1 MYSTIDI
8 VWLQD
13 DLRIADNPLL
23 HFASPPSYLMCIY
36 VLDER
41 WFLPLFDVES
51 TPRIGPARLR
61 FLWQSLM
68 ELRGEL
74 LKRGSDLLVRI
85 GKPSDVVIEL
95 ASKLNAREVRVADHA
110 GVEEFAHIQAVE
122 QGLPSQTALNCIES
136 GRLIDR
142 KALPFEREAL
152 PGSFSAF
159 RRSVESECAVP
170 ASRCAPITLPPWPEA
185 ARGFPPLKAVC
196 EQSATWQPD
205 PRQGY
210 AYRGGESAAHGR
222 LKDYLW
228 RQQGGETYKKTRN
241 GLLGANFSTR
251 VSPWLARG
259 CLSARQVYEAVKAW
273 EAENG
278 SNESSYWI
286 SFELLWREYFI
297 RAAQLEG
304 AKMFG
309 SRQTDQPCAA
319 FDAWRNG
326 TTGLP
331 FVDAAMLEL
340 RHTGWLSNR
349 ARQNVAS
356 FLVKDLKVDWRLGA
370 LWFEHCL
377 IDYDVAS
384 NWGNWRYIAGVGRD
398 PRQDRYFNVLKQAG
412 HYDPQGLYVAHW
424 LEQLETLPNG
434 LERHQPWRA
443 DPLGFDAP
451 CVVPEQW
458 ERWLI
463 PLCEVGTLAESPAVA
478 SAIK

>member
-23 HFASPPSYLMCIY
+23 HFASPPSFLLCLY
-36 VLDER
+36 VLDEQ
-41 WFLPLFDVES
+41 WLYPLFDGES

-95 ASKLNAREVRVADHA
+95 ASTLNARQVRVADHA
-110 GVEEFAHIQAVE
+110 GVDETAHIQAVQ
-122 QGLPSQTALNCIES
+122 QGLPSQTALECIES

-142 KALPFEREAL
+142 QSLPFECEAL
-152 PGSFSAF
+152 PASFSCF
-159 RRSVESECAVP
+159 RRSVEHECTVP
-170 ASRCAPITLPPWPEA
+170 VSRCAPVTLPPWPEA

-196 EQSATWQPD
+196 EQSATWHPD
-205 PRQGY
+205 SRQGY

-259 CLSARQVYEAVKAW
+259 CLSARQVNDAVKAW

-286 SFELLWREYFI
+286 TFELLWREYFI

-304 AKMFG
+304 EQMFG
-309 SRQTDQPCAA
+309 SR
-319 FDAWRNG
+319 
-326 TTGLP
+326 
-331 FVDAAMLEL
+331 
-340 RHTGWLSNR
+340 
-349 ARQNVAS
+349 
-356 FLVKDLKVDWRLGA
+356 
-370 LWFEHCL
+370 
-377 IDYDVAS
+377 
-384 NWGNWRYIAGVGRD
+384 
-398 PRQDRYFNVLKQAG
+398 
-412 HYDPQGLYVAHW
+412 
-424 LEQLETLPNG
+424 
-434 LERHQPWRA
+434 
-443 DPLGFDAP
+443 
-451 CVVPEQW
+451 
-458 ERWLI
+458 
-463 PLCEVGTLAESPAVA
+463 
-478 SAIK
+478 

>member
-1 MYSTIDI
+1 MNTTTDI

-13 DLRIADNPLL
+13 DLRIADNPLF
-23 HFASPPSYLMCIY
+23 HFTDTPSHLLCLY
-36 VLDER
+36 VVDEK
-41 WFLPLFDVES
+41 WLAPLIEGES
-51 TPRIGPARLR
+51 TPRMGPARLR

-74 LKRGSDLLVRI
+74 LQRGSDLLVRV
-85 GKPSDVVIEL
+85 GKPSKVVIEL
-95 ASKLNAREVRVADHA
+95 AASLNARQVRVAEHP
-110 GVEEFAHIQAVE
+110 GVEERAHIQLVVAS
-122 QGLPSQTALNCIES
+122 LPSETSVQCMES
-136 GRLIDR
+136 GRLFDR
-142 KALPFEREAL
+142 QALPFEQAAL
-152 PGSFSAF
+152 PDSFSAF
-159 RRSVESECAVP
+159 RRSVEQVCVVP
-170 ASRCAPITLPPWPEA
+170 ENRSAPVTLPSWPDA
-185 ARGFPPLKAVC
+185 PRGFPPLKAVC

-205 PRQGY
+205 NRQGY
-210 AYRGGESAAHGR
+210 AYRGGESEAHAR
-222 LKDYLW
+222 LHDYLW
-228 RQQGGETYKKTRN
+228 HQQGAQTYKKTRN

-259 CLSARQVYEAVKAW
+259 CLSARQVYAAVKAW

-286 SFELLWREYFI
+286 TFELLWREYFI
-297 RAAQLEG
+297 RAAELEG

-309 SRQTDQPCAA
+309 AGQPDAPCAA
-319 FDAWRNG
+319 FDAWRNAE
-326 TTGLP
+326 TGLP

-340 RHTGWLSNR
+340 STTGWLSNR

-356 FLVKDLKVDWRLGA
+356 FLVKDLNVDWRLGA

-424 LEQLETLPNG
+424 LKQLENVPHG
-434 LERHQPWRA
+434 LARHQPWRV
-443 DPLGFDAP
+443 DPLAFKAP
-451 CVVPEQW
+451 CVEPEQW

-463 PLCEVGTLAESPAVA
+463 PRQETVTSAEPPIMALV
-478 SAIK
+478 K